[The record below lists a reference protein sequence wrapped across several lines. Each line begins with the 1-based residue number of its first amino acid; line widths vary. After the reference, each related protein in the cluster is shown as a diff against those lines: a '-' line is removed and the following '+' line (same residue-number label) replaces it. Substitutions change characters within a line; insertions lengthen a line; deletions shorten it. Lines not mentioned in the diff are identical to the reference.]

1 MILHDRSFSP
11 SLDFI
16 PANQPSHLRAKSRS
30 DSWSTRGTGTPVVPR
45 VRRASGPSDPSGL
58 ACPNTPWGRCGAAAR
73 QGHLVDPR
81 GAGPGA
87 VRMGQPVDASGP
99 GPGAVRMGQPVYLT
113 QSRAQGLSAERTS
126 GLSPRH
132 GPKSRPDIWSTPQPR
147 ARGLCGADIWS
158 TPRPRAQRLSPDRT
172 SGLPHGP
179 GPRG

>member
-16 PANQPSHLRAKSRS
+16 PANQPSHLRTKSRS

-132 GPKSRPDIWSTPQPR
+132 GPKSRS
-147 ARGLCGADIWS
+147 DIWS

-179 GPRG
+179 GPRGCPDRTSGLPHGPGPRG